1 MIKKK
6 KYNFFSILI
15 LINIYLTTSLFA
27 NIEIIVNV
35 DNEVITNYD
44 LKKEKNYL
52 KILNPNLKNLN
63 EKQLSELAKE
73 SLIKEIIKKKTVS
86 KFVDLEKNNSFSD
99 TFYKNLIPRLGYNN
113 INSFEEK
120 ILNNK
125 TYSPD

>member
-44 LKKEKNYL
+44 IKKEKNYL

-86 KFVDLEKNNSFSD
+86 KFVDLEKNNSFVRH
-99 TFYKNLIPRLGYNN
+99 FLQK
-113 INSFEEK
+113 
-120 ILNNK
+120 LNN
-125 TYSPD
+125 SIGV